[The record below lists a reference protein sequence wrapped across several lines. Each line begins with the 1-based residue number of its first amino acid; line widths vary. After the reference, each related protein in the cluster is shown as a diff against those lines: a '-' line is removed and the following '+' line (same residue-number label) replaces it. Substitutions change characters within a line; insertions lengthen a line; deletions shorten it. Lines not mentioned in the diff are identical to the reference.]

1 MKQVE
6 YTINLLSLTKQKKVG
21 NEKKNKRNPPLHVTL
36 PFLSTFSLS
45 LSLSLQPENIETPQ
59 TMNLPPTNPKVQTP
73 LCQKLCTKRRN
84 GAIRSRRRNKL
95 RLKI

>member
-6 YTINLLSLTKQKKVG
+6 YTINLLSLTKQKRVG
-21 NEKKNKRNPPLHVTL
+21 KEKSTKETPLSMSPSPSLARSHT
-36 PFLSTFSLS
+36 LS
-45 LSLSLQPENIETPQ
+45 LFTTRKYKTPQ